1 MTQIGHILFKQL
13 QAVNFTILSVHVYKS
28 IPHKLFLW
36 SGYKTANK
44 KAANLQN
51 SETQNSE
58 NKTANTIQRKQNSK
72 FTKQRSYDSD
82 PCNVQCLINHDIYR
96 SIQ

>member
-1 MTQIGHILFKQL
+1 MTQVGHILFKQL
-13 QAVNFTILSVHVYKS
+13 QAVNYTILSVHVYKS

-51 SETQNSE
+51 SEKQNSE
-58 NKTANTIQRKQNSK
+58 NKTANLQNSVPM
-72 FTKQRSYDSD
+72 TRI
-82 PCNVQCLINHDIYR
+82 PAM
-96 SIQ
+96 